1 MKKTRTPEEKS
12 AYDKQYFKANVLRMM
27 VTFNRKKPEDMVL
40 YDWLASRNESM
51 VSYIKRLIRE
61 DMERVN

>member
-12 AYDKQYFKANVLRMM
+12 AYDQQYMKTNVVRIM
-27 VTFNRKKPEDMVL
+27 VTFNRRKPEDMVL
-40 YDWLASRNESM
+40 YGWMTSREESM

-61 DMERVN
+61 DMERVK

>member
-12 AYDKQYFKANVLRMM
+12 AYDQQYIKTNVVRMM
-27 VTFNRKKPEDMVL
+27 VTFNRRKPEDMVL
-40 YDWLASRNESM
+40 YDWMTSRGESM
-51 VSYIKRLIRE
+51 VAYIKRLIRE